1 MEYNK
6 QDKQKEQKKT
16 KKNLQL
22 DIKTWNTDSIGIF
35 NYKEKLYK
43 IAHDEANKDLY
54 YIRNDNN
61 YINKKESQILFED
74 NGEILFRVRKSLKDY
89 NKYEIINPLLRS
101 MKKNEININTLNNAS
116 WYVIRPETDFCEN
129 ENEKYILNE
138 NDILKFG
145 RKKYEIIKMNINSSN
160 KNINKENHFEYNIS
174 QTNKKKGSIF
184 NINIEPY
191 QYSVT
196 ENYNNENV
204 KNNNNNVIKTINKVK
219 INNKKEDE
227 NNNNNSNNVND
238 SNKDNTTDEES
249 EKSNKKDKKNNKNN
263 SIRNEEN
270 ERCRICFSVESTKE
284 NPKLRICSCRDY
296 IHFECLKKY
305 INMKMEIYDNSDFT
319 VQTYVCPKFNC
330 EVCLHPYPLRFRI
343 KEYNKI
349 YELIDYNIASEL
361 DYLVLESLDYIK
373 NGINFKLI
381 HVVQLNKDKISIGR
395 NVSNDII
402 DNDIS
407 VSRNHAVLNYNR
419 EKGYVTIENRS
430 EKFGTLVLIKGNIPI
445 KEKRIGFQVGK
456 SYISA
461 CMIEKDENE
470 DNKFKNEK
478 TT

>member
-305 INMKMEIYDNSDFT
+305 INIKMEIHDNSDFT
-319 VQTYVCPKFNC
+319 VQTFVCPKFNC
-330 EVCLHPYPLRFRI
+330 EVCLAPYPLRFRI

-373 NGINFKLI
+373 NGMNFKLI